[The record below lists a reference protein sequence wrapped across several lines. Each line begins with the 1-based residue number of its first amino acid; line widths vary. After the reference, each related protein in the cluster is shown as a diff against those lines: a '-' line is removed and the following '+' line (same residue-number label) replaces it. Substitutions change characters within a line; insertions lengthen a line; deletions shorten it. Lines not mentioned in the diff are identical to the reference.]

1 MSATAA
7 KRNMSRL
14 LDAAAAGN
22 VIVITRR
29 GTPAAVVISV
39 AHFRALAEA
48 SAQSDLNVLLDAQYA
63 RM

>member
-1 MSATAA
+1 
-7 KRNMSRL
+7 MSRL